1 MMNPDAAPDGVLLL
15 DKPTGP
21 TSHDM
26 VALARRALRT
36 RRVGHTGTL
45 DPFASGLL
53 LLCIGPAT
61 RVAEYL
67 SGLDK
72 RYIAQV
78 RLGVS
83 TDTDDF
89 TGRAIAERD
98 ASAVT
103 RAALDAALAPMHG
116 RVMQRPPAYSA
127 KKREGERAYRAA
139 REGRA
144 LEIDPVTVR
153 IDRIEVTRFE
163 HPLVELDI
171 TCGSGTYIR
180 AVARDLGEA
189 LGVGAHLSAL
199 RRTRVGQHGVEDGV
213 PAASLDDDAMRV
225 SAALIPATRALAHLP
240 QIEVD
245 AAQQADLRHG
255 RALHLP
261 AVPDADVLLLVQGE
275 RLLAVARSRAGTV
288 RPAKVLA

>member
-1 MMNPDAAPDGVLLL
+1 MMNRDAAPDGVLLL
-15 DKPTGP
+15 DKPAGP

-26 VALARRALRT
+26 VALTRRALHT

-53 LLCIGPAT
+53 LLCIGQAT

-72 RYIAQV
+72 RYLAEV

-89 TGRAIAERD
+89 TGRTLVERD
-98 ASAVT
+98 ASAVK
-103 RAALDAALAPMHG
+103 RAALDAALGPMHG
-116 RVMQRPPAYSA
+116 SIMQRPPAYSA

-139 REGRA
+139 REGRVFE
-144 LEIDPVTVR
+144 LDPVTVR
-153 IDRIEVTRFE
+153 IDSIEVTRFAP
-163 HPLVELDI
+163 PLVELDI

-189 LGVGAHLSAL
+189 LGLGAHLTAL
-199 RRTRVGQHGVEDGV
+199 RRTRVGQHRVEDAV
-213 PAASLDDDAMRV
+213 PAASLDDAPRV
-225 SAALIPATRALAHLP
+225 GPAIIPAARALSHLP
-240 QIEVD
+240 QVEVD
-245 AAQQADLRHG
+245 AAQQVNLRHG

-261 AVPDADVLLLVQGE
+261 EVPDADVLLLVHGE
-275 RLLAVARSRAGTV
+275 RLLAVARSHAGTV
-288 RPAKVLA
+288 RPAKVFA

>member
-1 MMNPDAAPDGVLLL
+1 MMNRDAAPDGVLLL
-15 DKPTGP
+15 DKPAGP

-26 VALARRALRT
+26 VALTRRALRA

-53 LLCIGPAT
+53 LLCIGQAT

-89 TGRAIAERD
+89 TGRTLVERD
-98 ASAVT
+98 ASAVR
-103 RAALDAALAPMHG
+103 RAALDAALEPMHG
-116 RVMQRPPAYSA
+116 SIMQRPPAYSA

-144 LEIDPVTVR
+144 FELDPVTVR
-153 IDRIEVTRFE
+153 IDSIEVTRFE
-163 HPLVELDI
+163 PPLVELDI

-189 LGVGAHLSAL
+189 LGLGAHLTGL
-199 RRTRVGQHGVEDGV
+199 RRTRIGQHRVEDAV
-213 PAASLDDDAMRV
+213 PAASLDDAARV
-225 SAALIPATRALAHLP
+225 RSAIIPAARALSHLP
-240 QIEVD
+240 QVEVD
-245 AAQQADLRHG
+245 AAQQVNLRHG
-255 RALHLP
+255 RTLHLP
-261 AVPDADVLLLVQGE
+261 DVPDADVLLLVHGE
-275 RLLAVARSRAGTV
+275 RLLAVARSHAGTV

>member
-26 VALARRALRT
+26 VALTRRAVRT

-53 LLCIGPAT
+53 LLCIGQAT

-67 SGLDK
+67 SGLGK
-72 RYIAQV
+72 RYLAQV
-78 RLGVS
+78 RLGVG

-89 TGRAIAERD
+89 TGRTLVERD

-103 RAALDAALAPMHG
+103 RAALEVALAPMRG
-116 RVMQRPPAYSA
+116 TIVQRPPAYSA
-127 KKREGERAYRAA
+127 KKREGKRAYRAA
-139 REGRA
+139 REGREFE
-144 LEIDPVTVR
+144 LDPVTVR
-153 IDRIEVTRFE
+153 IERIEVTRFE
-163 HPLVELDI
+163 PPLVELDI

-180 AVARDLGEA
+180 AVGRDLGEA
-189 LGVGAHLSAL
+189 LGVGAHLTAL
-199 RRTRVGQHGVEDGV
+199 RRTRVGQHRVEDAL
-213 PAASLDDDAMRV
+213 PAASLDDAPRV
-225 SAALIPATRALAHLP
+225 SAAIIPATRALAHLP
-240 QIEVD
+240 QVEVG
-245 AAQQADLRHG
+245 AAQQVDLRHG

-261 AVPDADVLLLVQGE
+261 DVPDADVLLLVQGE
-275 RLLAVARSRAGTV
+275 RLLAVARSHAGTV